1 MNMNLNFSQFKETIV
16 DLPFFVYRKK
26 SISNMNLLSKIIF
39 VISSKLIILIY
50 KLFNK
55 QLFCFLMNL
64 FYKKDGKISF
74 SKKYKTFIKH
84 HKNNEIHYPN
94 KTRILG
100 SMVNHNYELDN
111 LLYSYGL
118 ENFKICNNDLIID
131 CGANVGNLYLSIN
144 RFTDTFNYI
153 AFEPDPKVFKCLE
166 LNLNK
171 FNNVELYCVGL
182 SNENKSKEFYINNET
197 GDSSLEEFNTETSV
211 DIIIKEL
218 DSFKY
223 EKIKLLKIDAEGHEL
238 EVLLGAKST
247 LPNIEFIAVDMG
259 AEKGKDNEN
268 TVSSVTNFLISQ
280 NFNLVN
286 FKETRT
292 TGLFKNSIYNKI

>member
-1 MNMNLNFSQFKETIV
+1 
-16 DLPFFVYRKK
+16 
-26 SISNMNLLSKIIF
+26 MNLLSKIIF
-39 VISSKLIILIY
+39 IIKSKFIILIY
-50 KLFNK
+50 KLFDK
-55 QLFCFLMNL
+55 QLFCFFMNL
-64 FYKKDGKISF
+64 FYKKDGKITF
-74 SKKYKTFIKH
+74 SKEYKTFIKH
-84 HKNNEIHYPN
+84 HKNNAIHYPN

-111 LLYSYGL
+111 LIYSYGL
-118 ENFKICNNDLIID
+118 ENFKISKNDLIID
-131 CGANVGNLYLSIN
+131 CGANVGNLYLSFN
-144 RFTDTFNYI
+144 RFIDNFNYI

-171 FNNVELYCVGL
+171 FNNVELYCAGL
-182 SNENKSKEFYINNET
+182 SNENKSKEFYINDET
-197 GDSSLEEFNTETSV
+197 GDSSLEKFNTETSI
-211 DIIIKEL
+211 DITIKEL

-259 AEKGKDNEN
+259 AEKGIDNEN
-268 TVSSVTNFLISQ
+268 TVSSVINFLINQ
-280 NFNLVN
+280 DFNLVN

-292 TGLFKNSIYNKI
+292 TGLFKNLTYN

>member
-1 MNMNLNFSQFKETIV
+1 MSININFNHFKETIV

-26 SISNMNLLSKIIF
+26 SVSNMNLISKIIF
-39 VISSKLIILIY
+39 VIKSKFIILIY
-50 KLFNK
+50 KLFNE
-55 QLFCFLMNL
+55 QLFCYLMNL

-118 ENFKICNNDLIID
+118 ENFKISKNDLIID
-131 CGANVGNLYLSIN
+131 CGANVGNFYLAIK

-182 SNENKSKEFYINNET
+182 SSENKSKEFYINNET
-197 GDSSLEEFNTETSV
+197 GDSSLEEFNTEPSI
-211 DIIIKEL
+211 DIIIKKL

-259 AEKGKDNEN
+259 PEKGKDNEN
-268 TVSSVTNFLISQ
+268 TVSSVINFLISQ
-280 NFNLVN
+280 DFNLVN
-286 FKETRT
+286 FRETRT
-292 TGLFKNSIYNKI
+292 TGLFKNSTYK

>member
-1 MNMNLNFSQFKETIV
+1 MSININFNQFKETVV

-26 SISNMNLLSKIIF
+26 SVSNMNLLSKMVFIIK
-39 VISSKLIILIY
+39 SKFIILIY
-50 KLFNK
+50 KLFNE

-74 SKKYKTFIKH
+74 SKRDKTFIKH

-118 ENFKICNNDLIID
+118 ENFKISKNDLIID
-131 CGANVGNLYLSIN
+131 CGANVGSLYYAIK

-166 LNLNK
+166 LNLNT
-171 FNNVELYCVGL
+171 FNNVELFCVGL
-182 SNENKSKEFYINNET
+182 SSENKSKEFYINDET
-197 GDSSLEEFNTETSV
+197 GDSSLEEFNTENSI

-223 EKIKLLKIDAEGHEL
+223 EKIKLFKIDAEGHEL

-259 AEKGKDNEN
+259 PEKGKVNEN
-268 TVSSVTNFLISQ
+268 TVSSVINFLISQ
-280 NFNLVN
+280 GFNLVN

-292 TGLFKNSIYNKI
+292 TGLFKNSTYK

>member
-1 MNMNLNFSQFKETIV
+1 MSININFNQFKETVV

-26 SISNMNLLSKIIF
+26 SVSNMNLLSKMMFIIK
-39 VISSKLIILIY
+39 SKFIILIY
-50 KLFNK
+50 KLFNE

-118 ENFKICNNDLIID
+118 ENFKISKNDLIID

-182 SNENKSKEFYINNET
+182 SSENKSKEFYINDET
-197 GDSSLEEFNTETSV
+197 GDSSLEEFNTETSI
-211 DIIIKEL
+211 DTIIKEL

-223 EKIKLLKIDAEGHEL
+223 EKIKLFKIDAEGHEL

-259 AEKGKDNEN
+259 PEKGKDNEN
-268 TVSSVTNFLISQ
+268 TVSSVINFLISQ
-280 NFNLVN
+280 GFNLVN

-292 TGLFKNSIYNKI
+292 TGLFKNSTYK

>member
-1 MNMNLNFSQFKETIV
+1 MSININFNQFKETV
-16 DLPFFVYRKK
+16 FDLPFFVYRKK
-26 SISNMNLLSKIIF
+26 SVSNMNLLSKIMF
-39 VISSKLIILIY
+39 VINSKFIILIY
-50 KLFNK
+50 KLFNE

-111 LLYSYGL
+111 LVYSYGL
-118 ENFKICNNDLIID
+118 EDFKIGKNDLIID

-144 RFTDTFNYI
+144 RFIDTFNYI

-171 FNNVELYCVGL
+171 FNNVELCCVGL
-182 SNENKSKEFYINNET
+182 SNENKSKEFYINDET
-197 GDSSLEEFNTETSV
+197 GDSSLEKFNTETSI
-211 DIIIKEL
+211 DISIKEL

-223 EKIKLLKIDAEGHEL
+223 EKVKLLKIDAEGHEL
-238 EVLLGAKST
+238 EVLLGAKNT

-268 TVSSVTNFLISQ
+268 TVSSVINFLISQ
-280 NFNLVN
+280 DFNLVN

-292 TGLFKNSIYNKI
+292 TGLFKNSTY

>member
-1 MNMNLNFSQFKETIV
+1 MSININFNQFKETIV

-26 SISNMNLLSKIIF
+26 SVSNMNLISKIMF
-39 VISSKLIILIY
+39 VIKSKFIILIY
-50 KLFNK
+50 KLFNE
-55 QLFCFLMNL
+55 QLFCYLMNL

-118 ENFKICNNDLIID
+118 ENFKISKNDLIID
-131 CGANVGNLYLSIN
+131 CGANVGSLYYAIK
-144 RFTDTFNYI
+144 RFSDTFNYI

-171 FNNVELYCVGL
+171 FNNVQLSCVGL
-182 SNENKSKEFYINNET
+182 SSENKSKEFYINNET
-197 GDSSLEEFNTETSV
+197 GDSSLEEFNTETSI
-211 DIIIKEL
+211 DIIIKKL

-259 AEKGKDNEN
+259 PEKGKDNEN
-268 TVSSVTNFLISQ
+268 TVSSVINFLISQ
-280 NFNLVN
+280 DFNLVN
-286 FKETRT
+286 FRETRT
-292 TGLFKNSIYNKI
+292 TGLFKNSTYK

>member
-1 MNMNLNFSQFKETIV
+1 MSININFNQFKETIV

-26 SISNMNLLSKIIF
+26 SVSNMNLISKIMF
-39 VISSKLIILIY
+39 VIKSKFIILIY
-50 KLFNK
+50 KLFNE
-55 QLFCFLMNL
+55 QLFCYLMNL

-118 ENFKICNNDLIID
+118 ENFKISKNDLIID
-131 CGANVGNLYLSIN
+131 CGANVGSLYYAIK

-171 FNNVELYCVGL
+171 FNNVELSCVGL
-182 SNENKSKEFYINNET
+182 SSENKSKEFYINNET
-197 GDSSLEEFNTETSV
+197 GDSSLEEFNTETSI
-211 DIIIKEL
+211 DIIIKKL

-259 AEKGKDNEN
+259 PEKGKDNEN
-268 TVSSVTNFLISQ
+268 TVSSVINFLISQ
-280 NFNLVN
+280 DFNLVN
-286 FKETRT
+286 FRETRT
-292 TGLFKNSIYNKI
+292 TGLFKNSTYK

>member
-1 MNMNLNFSQFKETIV
+1 MSININFNQFRETVV

-26 SISNMNLLSKIIF
+26 SVSNMNQLSKIMF
-39 VISSKLIILIY
+39 VIKSKFIILIY
-50 KLFNK
+50 KLFNE
-55 QLFCFLMNL
+55 QLFCYLMNL

-74 SKKYKTFIKH
+74 SKKYKTFIKNH
-84 HKNNEIHYPN
+84 NNNEIHYPN

-100 SMVNHNYELDN
+100 SMVNHKYELDN

-118 ENFKICNNDLIID
+118 ENFKISKNDLIID

-166 LNLNK
+166 LNLNT
-171 FNNVELYCVGL
+171 FNNVELFCVGL
-182 SNENKSKEFYINNET
+182 SSENKSKEFYINDET
-197 GDSSLEEFNTETSV
+197 GDSSLEEFNTENSI

-223 EKIKLLKIDAEGHEL
+223 EKIKLFKIDAEGHEL

-259 AEKGKDNEN
+259 PEKGKVNEN
-268 TVSSVTNFLISQ
+268 TVSSVINFLISQ
-280 NFNLVN
+280 DFNLVN
-286 FKETRT
+286 FRETRT
-292 TGLFKNSIYNKI
+292 TGLFKNSTYK

>member
-1 MNMNLNFSQFKETIV
+1 MSINVNFNQFRETLV

-26 SISNMNLLSKIIF
+26 SVNNMNLLSKILFLIK
-39 VISSKLIILIY
+39 SKFIILIY
-50 KLFNK
+50 KFFND

-74 SKKYKTFIKH
+74 SKKYKTFIKQ
-84 HKNNEIHYPN
+84 HKDNQIHYPN

-118 ENFKICNNDLIID
+118 ENFKIEKNDLIID

-144 RFTDTFNYI
+144 RFVETFNYI

-171 FNNVELYCVGL
+171 FNNTVLYCVGL
-182 SNENKSKEFYINNET
+182 SNENKNKKFYINDKT
-197 GDSSLEEFNTETSV
+197 GDSSLEEFNSEISIE
-211 DIIIKEL
+211 IITKKL
-218 DSFKY
+218 DAFKY
-223 EKIKLLKIDAEGHEL
+223 EKVKLLKIDAEGHEL
-238 EVLLGAKST
+238 EILLGAINT
-247 LPNIEFIAVDMG
+247 LPNIEYITVDMG
-259 AEKGKDNEN
+259 PEKGIKNEN
-268 TVSSVTNFLISQ
+268 TVSSVINFLIRQ
-280 NFNLVN
+280 NFDLVN

-292 TGLFKNSIYNKI
+292 TGLFKNLIYK

>member
-1 MNMNLNFSQFKETIV
+1 MSININFNQFKETVV
-16 DLPFFVYRKK
+16 DLPFFVYRRK
-26 SISNMNLLSKIIF
+26 SVNNMNLLSKILFI
-39 VISSKLIILIY
+39 IKSKFIILIY
-50 KLFNK
+50 KIFDE

-64 FYKKDGKISF
+64 FYKKDGKISY
-74 SKKYKTFIKH
+74 SKKYKTFIKQ
-84 HKNNEIHYPN
+84 HKVNEIHYPN

-118 ENFKICNNDLIID
+118 ENFKIEKNDVIID
-131 CGANVGNLYLSIN
+131 CGANIGNLYLSIN
-144 RFTDTFNYI
+144 RFIETFNYI
-153 AFEPDPKVFKCLE
+153 AFEPDPKAFECLE
-166 LNLNK
+166 LNLGK

-182 SNENKSKEFYINNET
+182 SSENKNKIFYVNDET
-197 GDSSLEEFNTETSV
+197 GDSSLEEFKSKFSIDINT
-211 DIIIKEL
+211 KEL

-259 AEKGKDNEN
+259 PEKGKVNEN
-268 TVSSVTNFLISQ
+268 TVSSVINFLISQ
-280 NFNLVN
+280 DFNLVN
-286 FKETRT
+286 FRETRT
-292 TGLFKNSIYNKI
+292 TGLFKNSTYK

>member
-1 MNMNLNFSQFKETIV
+1 MSININFNQFKETIV

-26 SISNMNLLSKIIF
+26 SVSNINLISKIMF
-39 VISSKLIILIY
+39 VIKSKFIILIY
-50 KLFNK
+50 KLFNE
-55 QLFCFLMNL
+55 QLFCYLMNL

-118 ENFKICNNDLIID
+118 ENFKISKNDLIID
-131 CGANVGNLYLSIN
+131 CGANVGSLYYAIK

-171 FNNVELYCVGL
+171 FNNVELFCVGL
-182 SNENKSKEFYINNET
+182 SSENKSKEFYINNET
-197 GDSSLEEFNTETSV
+197 GDSSLEEFNTETSI
-211 DIIIKEL
+211 DIIVKKL

-259 AEKGKDNEN
+259 PEKGKVNEN
-268 TVSSVTNFLISQ
+268 TVSSVINFLISQ
-280 NFNLVN
+280 GFNLVN

-292 TGLFKNSIYNKI
+292 TGLFKNSTYK

>member
-1 MNMNLNFSQFKETIV
+1 MSININFNQFKETIV

-26 SISNMNLLSKIIF
+26 SVSNINLISKIMF
-39 VISSKLIILIY
+39 VIKSKFIILIY
-50 KLFNK
+50 KLFNE
-55 QLFCFLMNL
+55 QLFCYLMNL

-118 ENFKICNNDLIID
+118 ENFKISKNDLIID
-131 CGANVGNLYLSIN
+131 CGANVGSLYYAIK

-182 SNENKSKEFYINNET
+182 SNKNKIKEFYINDET
-197 GDSSLEEFNTETSV
+197 GDSSLEEFNTESSIEITT
-211 DIIIKEL
+211 KEL

-247 LPNIEFIAVDMG
+247 LPSIEFIAVDMG
-259 AEKGKDNEN
+259 AEKGIDNEN
-268 TVSSVTNFLISQ
+268 TACSVINFLISQ
-280 NFNLVN
+280 DFKLVN

-292 TGLFKNSIYNKI
+292 TGLFKNLTYN

>member
-1 MNMNLNFSQFKETIV
+1 MSININFNQFKETIV

-26 SISNMNLLSKIIF
+26 SVSNINLISKIMF
-39 VISSKLIILIY
+39 VIKSKFIILIY
-50 KLFNK
+50 KLFNE
-55 QLFCFLMNL
+55 QLFCYLMNL

-118 ENFKICNNDLIID
+118 ENFKISKNDLIID
-131 CGANVGNLYLSIN
+131 CGANVGSLYYAIK

-166 LNLNK
+166 LNLNT
-171 FNNVELYCVGL
+171 FNNVELFCVGL
-182 SNENKSKEFYINNET
+182 SSENKSKEFYINNET
-197 GDSSLEEFNTETSV
+197 GDSSLEEFNTETSI
-211 DIIIKEL
+211 DIIVKKL

-259 AEKGKDNEN
+259 PEKGKVNEN
-268 TVSSVTNFLISQ
+268 TVSSVINFLISQ
-280 NFNLVN
+280 DFNLVN
-286 FKETRT
+286 FRETRT
-292 TGLFKNSIYNKI
+292 TGLFKNSTYK

>member
-1 MNMNLNFSQFKETIV
+1 MSININFNQFKETIV

-26 SISNMNLLSKIIF
+26 SVSNMNLLSKMVFIIK
-39 VISSKLIILIY
+39 SKFIILIY
-50 KLFNK
+50 KLFNE

-118 ENFKICNNDLIID
+118 ENFKISKNDLIID
-131 CGANVGNLYLSIN
+131 CGANVGSLYYAIK

-182 SNENKSKEFYINNET
+182 SSENKSKEFYINDET
-197 GDSSLEEFNTETSV
+197 GDSSLEEFNTETSI
-211 DIIIKEL
+211 DIIVKKL

-259 AEKGKDNEN
+259 PEKGKVNEN
-268 TVSSVTNFLISQ
+268 TVSSVINFLISQ
-280 NFNLVN
+280 GFNLVN

-292 TGLFKNSIYNKI
+292 TGLFKNSTYK

>member
-1 MNMNLNFSQFKETIV
+1 MSININFNQFKETIV

-26 SISNMNLLSKIIF
+26 SVSNINLISKIMF
-39 VISSKLIILIY
+39 VIKSKFIILIY
-50 KLFNK
+50 KLFNE

-74 SKKYKTFIKH
+74 SKRDKTFIKH

-118 ENFKICNNDLIID
+118 ENFKISKNDLIID
-131 CGANVGNLYLSIN
+131 CGANVGSLYYAIK

-166 LNLNK
+166 LNLNT
-171 FNNVELYCVGL
+171 FNNVELFCVGL
-182 SNENKSKEFYINNET
+182 SSENKSKEFYINNET
-197 GDSSLEEFNTETSV
+197 GDSSLEEFNTETSI
-211 DIIIKEL
+211 DIIVKKL

-259 AEKGKDNEN
+259 PEKGKVNEN
-268 TVSSVTNFLISQ
+268 TVSSVINFLISQ
-280 NFNLVN
+280 DFNLVN
-286 FKETRT
+286 FRETRT
-292 TGLFKNSIYNKI
+292 TGLFKNSTYK